1 MHYAWA
7 LLGKYCPNLAIIS
20 HYIPKACNL
29 TLESNP
35 RWGFHRPNQSFPLIC
50 MIITACLVDLEI
62 TVWVN
67 FARKWADISRSSI
80 INFLK
85 VFNVLF
91 QGDVDDVVLLC
102 RAACQ
107 ISCTRLS
114 LHVRLFLMAIF
125 FSMFRKLIVDAWE
138 DKIRC
143 WRLGGLQQ
151 VFVTMETIE
160 HLIYPFC
167 DSRRFCKDLILMI

>member
-1 MHYAWA
+1 MRGNKLIQYISKKCLKKAQNYQSPVPTCLWWLMHYAWA

-20 HYIPKACNL
+20 HYVPKACNL

-35 RWGFHRPNQSFPLIC
+35 RWGFHRPNRSFPLIC

-91 QGDVDDVVLLC
+91 QGDVDDVVLLG
-102 RAACQ
+102 RSACQ

-114 LHVRLFLMAIF
+114 LHVRLF
-125 FSMFRKLIVDAWE
+125 
-138 DKIRC
+138 
-143 WRLGGLQQ
+143 
-151 VFVTMETIE
+151 
-160 HLIYPFC
+160 
-167 DSRRFCKDLILMI
+167 